1 MKTIKNTMIAA
12 LMMLSGAVVAQN
24 EVKKPVFEKQGDLIK
39 GTYYYE
45 DGNIRQEGTYKDGEL
60 HGKWVSY
67 DEKGEKTAFA
77 EYNDGE
83 KVGTWLFWEGNKI
96 KQVEYKSNQI
106 VSVDNISSTSSLA
119 INEE

>member
-1 MKTIKNTMIAA
+1 MKKIKITMIAA
-12 LMMLSGAVVAQN
+12 LMMIGGAAIAQN
-24 EVKKPVFEKQGDLIK
+24 GIKKPVFEKQGDLIK

-45 DGNIRQEGTYKDGEL
+45 NGSIRQEGTYKDGEL

-67 DEKGEKTAFA
+67 NENGEKTASA

-83 KVGTWLFWEGNKI
+83 KTGRWLFWEGDKV

-106 VSVDNISSTSSLA
+106 VSVDNVVSKSSLA